1 MATEPT
7 KPKPQQPTDAAIRA
21 MLVMTDGDQK
31 LAADRLGISRMAML
45 QWIRDIV
52 DKPKLPK
59 SRGHSKKKSS
69 PEPTPESAGHL
80 HEQNEVEQPTV
91 SDLLWQGINISLDN
105 GVHYEELMHRFSSEV
120 LRIMQDRIARQ
131 RLERIKAA
139 AVNKRWTPKRL
150 QGVQDRLVNAR
161 LDADG
166 TESDGTDED
175 EENAVD

>member
-52 DKPKLPK
+52 DKPKASE
-59 SRGHSKKKSS
+59 SRGRPKK
-69 PEPTPESAGHL
+69 EPTPEPTGHL
-80 HEQNEVEQPTV
+80 HEQNSAEQPTV
-91 SDLLWQGINISLDN
+91 SDLLLHGIHQALDN
-105 GVHYEELMHRFSSEV
+105 GVHYEELIHRLASMV
-120 LRIMQDRIARQ
+120 LQIMQLRIHTQRQ
-131 RLERIKAA
+131 ERLKADCD
-139 AVNKRWTPKRL
+139 NKRWTPKRL
-150 QGVQDRLVNAR
+150 RGVQDRLVNMKVK
-161 LDADG
+161 ADG

-175 EENAVD
+175 EEDAVD